1 MPVNAYSSEYQKMYD
16 ALKESNWKIDI
27 NNIQYKVEKLK
38 DFSYINYEDYSYWS
52 KLIDKIVLI

>member
-1 MPVNAYSSEYQKMYD
+1 MHIYQKMYD